1 MDQLIAIFV
10 LFGMLIVGYVFFTA
24 PRRPRAPE
32 EGQDTG
38 DSDPNPDSGSGSQTD
53 SEDLNSIAAELE
65 TPFEKM
71 AHPGDALTDPLFERA
86 VGLLCTDDYPATRVM
101 NYALG
106 SNWVLQCAG
115 FEALR
120 RRDDSANLL
129 DRARTRLADLW
140 AWPLYFAIRYLD
152 SKSSGP
158 EIVNILVSAREWWPK
173 NPMLCE
179 ELGTVF
185 RRRLGDGEQV
195 VLGRQFSALPP
206 ENRNHV
212 VWFVAALP
220 QDVRPRLEAVIA
232 RYARNA
238 IDEPF
243 LRSVGELLTT
253 HRIDE
258 PVYATKQLSRLL
270 KELAA
275 EAADNKPTSILIV
288 GESGVGK
295 TALRREFARQL
306 LGQGWRIFKT
316 AASNI
321 IADKIYIGEIEG
333 QVRRLSENAT
343 VAKHVAVF
351 VDRLNE
357 LDEFG
362 RHKDKN
368 SSVLDQLWPKIE
380 SREMFFVSETTP
392 SGLQAMLRRF
402 PSLPTAMK
410 VVRMVPADEQA
421 TAEMANALLDQAGI
435 DVSQSQKDEVVAE
448 ALQLSEQYLS
458 HKALP
463 GSVLSLVELSV
474 LRAQRDE
481 DDQSLNR
488 THVLG
493 ALSQVSGLPT
503 DVLDERQQ
511 LDVDAIRDAFTKRI
525 IGQDEAVE
533 CLVERIAMLKAGLTD
548 PSRPVGVFL
557 FAGPT
562 GTGKTEIAKTLA
574 EFLFGS
580 PEQMIRL
587 DMSEYQNPDSAWRLI
602 DEGDSHGNKGSLA
615 TRIREQPFSVVLLDE
630 FEKAHVKVWDMFLQV
645 FDDGRLTDSKGGL
658 ADFRHSIIILTSN
671 LGSKISNEAGI
682 GFTSA
687 RGEFS
692 ADDVMRTVNRTFR
705 REFVNRLDRVVV
717 FNPLGRDVMR
727 AILRKELQLALERRG
742 LRTKQWAVEWEDSAV
757 EFLLDEGFT
766 PDLGARP
773 LRRAIEKHLLAPL
786 SITMVQNEAP
796 DGEQFL
802 FVRSNGEALQVE
814 FIDPDADEISESPQ
828 ESEDPAPDLTV
839 QSILQATTM
848 PKGASALLATE
859 MAMVQERVASDAWAD
874 RKAGL
879 IAQMNGADFW
889 EHDNRH
895 AVMDQIELMDRID
908 TAASV
913 LGRLAGRLERS
924 GRNTSLIKG
933 IANRIFVLREGLRDF
948 DDRRSTQAII
958 GVRLVTAD
966 AGLPGANAFR
976 DNLIHMY
983 RNWARARGMRL
994 RELDASRCRYE
1005 ALFLVSGFGSFGLL
1019 DAESGLHVFEVPAGA
1034 TRFDRIRARV
1044 EVAAVPASGL
1054 PRHED
1059 NGAVAA
1065 GLLDADKTRKVVI
1078 VRRYRQEPSPLAR
1091 DSVRQWRTGRLD
1103 FVFDGNFD
1111 VIS

>member
-1 MDQLIAIFV
+1 MDQLIAVFV

-24 PRRPRAPE
+24 TRRPPAPE
-32 EGQDTG
+32 ENRDASDV
-38 DSDPNPDSGSGSQTD
+38 DST
-53 SEDLNSIAAELE
+53 DLNSIAADLE

-71 AHPGDALTDPLFERA
+71 AHPGDALTNPLFERA
-86 VGLLCTDDYPATRVM
+86 VGLLCTDDYTAARVM

-120 RRDDSANLL
+120 RRNDTEHVL
-129 DRARTRLADLW
+129 DRARTRLGDFW
-140 AWPLYFAIRYLD
+140 AWPLYFAIRYID
-152 SKSSGP
+152 ARSSGP
-158 EIVNILVSAREWWPK
+158 EIVNILASAQEWWPK
-173 NPMLCE
+173 NPMVCE
-179 ELGTVF
+179 ELGAVF
-185 RRRLGDGEQV
+185 RRRLADGEQV
-195 VLGRQFSALPP
+195 VLGRQLQTLSP
-206 ENRNHV
+206 ERWQHV
-212 VWFVAALP
+212 HRFVAALP
-220 QDVRPRLEAVIA
+220 HDVRPQLQAAIA
-232 RYARNA
+232 QYSRNA

-243 LRSVGELLTT
+243 LRSVGELLTPG
-253 HRIDE
+253 RIRE
-258 PVYATKQLSRLL
+258 PVFTTKQISRLL
-270 KELAA
+270 EELAA
-275 EAADNKPTSILIV
+275 EAADDKPGSILIV

-295 TALRREFARQL
+295 TALRREFARRL
-306 LGQGWRIFKT
+306 LDQGWRVFNT

-321 IADKIYIGEIEG
+321 IADKVYIGEIEG
-333 QVRRLSENAT
+333 QVRRLSENASA
-343 VAKHVAVF
+343 AKHVAVY

-362 RHKDKN
+362 RHKNKN
-368 SSVLDQLWPKIE
+368 SSVLDQLWPMIE
-380 SREMFFVSETTP
+380 SHEMFFVSETTP

-410 VVRMVPADEQA
+410 VVRMEPADERA
-421 TAEMANALLDQAGI
+421 TAEMADALLDQADI
-435 DVSQSQKDEVVAE
+435 DVSQSQKDEVVTE
-448 ALQLSEQYLS
+448 ALQLAQQYLS

-463 GSVLSLVELSV
+463 GSVLSLVDLSV
-474 LRAQRDE
+474 IRAQRSH
-481 DDQSLNR
+481 DDDSLNR
-488 THVLG
+488 THVLR
-493 ALSQVSGLPT
+493 ALSQISGLPK
-503 DVLDERQQ
+503 DVLDERQK
-511 LDVDAIRDAFTKRI
+511 LEVDAIRDTFTTRI

-574 EFLFGS
+574 ELLFGS

-587 DMSEYQNPDSAWRLI
+587 DMSEYQNADSAWRLI
-602 DEGDSHGNKGSLA
+602 DGGDSEGSKGSLA

-645 FDDGRLTDSKGGL
+645 FDDGRLTDVTGGL

-671 LGSKISNEAGI
+671 LGSTISNEAGI

-692 ADDVMRTVNRTFR
+692 ADDVMRAVNRTFR

-786 SITMVQNEAP
+786 SMTMVQNETP

-814 FIDPDADEISESPQ
+814 FIDPDADEISTSTQ
-828 ESEDPAPDLTV
+828 ESADPEPDLTV
-839 QSILQATTM
+839 QRILEATTV
-848 PKGASALLATE
+848 PKGASALLTTE
-859 MAMVQERVASDAWAD
+859 MAAIQERVTSDAWAD
-874 RKAGL
+874 QKTGL
-879 IAQMNGADFW
+879 IAEMNGADFW
-889 EHDNRH
+889 ERENRH
-895 AVMDQIELMDRID
+895 AVMDRIELMDRID
-908 TAASV
+908 SAASV
-913 LGRLAGRLERS
+913 LGALAGRLERS
-924 GRNTSLIKG
+924 GGNAKLIKS
-933 IANRIFVLREGLRDF
+933 IANRIFVLREGLSDF

-966 AGLPGANAFR
+966 TGLAGAQDFR
-976 DNLIHMY
+976 DRLAHMY
-983 RNWARARGMRL
+983 RSWARARGMRL

-1019 DAESGLHVFEVPAGA
+1019 DAESGLHVLEVPAGA

-1044 EVAAVPASGL
+1044 EVAAVPASGS
-1054 PRHED
+1054 PHRRDIGE
-1059 NGAVAA
+1059 VAA
-1065 GLLDADKTRKVVI
+1065 DLLDADKTRKVVI

-1091 DSVRQWRTGRLD
+1091 DSVRNWRTGRLD

-1111 VIS
+1111 VLS